1 MKIVLM
7 GAPGCGK
14 GTQSPYVQERYGLC
28 HLSTG
33 DMLREA
39 VTRKTANGL
48 LAKDAMETGKLVSDD
63 IVFGIVKDSI
73 KNPECRY
80 GYILDGFPRTLKQA
94 QLMDEAGEKVDKVI
108 EFSAPDEVILQR
120 TSGRWIHKASGRTYH
135 EIFRPPQTPGKDDVS
150 GEDLYQ
156 RKDDRREVCE
166 KRLDIYKS
174 ETMPLKNFF
183 SKAGVYSMI
192 NADRTVEEV
201 RKNIAALLDP
211 IGIATGL
218 K

>member
-14 GTQSPYVQERYGLC
+14 GTQSPYIQDRYGLC

-33 DMLREA
+33 DMLRDA
-39 VTRKTANGL
+39 VARKTANGK
-48 LAKDAMETGKLVSDD
+48 LAKDAMDSGKLVSDD

-80 GYILDGFPRTLKQA
+80 GYILDGYPRTLKQA
-94 QLMDEAGEKVDKVI
+94 QMMEDAGEKIDKVI
-108 EFSAPDEVILQR
+108 EFSVPDEVILER
-120 TSGRWIHKASGRTYH
+120 TSGRWIHKSSGRTYH
-135 EIFRPPQTPGKDDVS
+135 EVFRPPKTPGKDDIT

-156 RKDDRREVCE
+156 RPDDRREVCE
-166 KRLDIYKS
+166 KRLDIYKN
-174 ETMPLKNFF
+174 ETRPLADYFTKE
-183 SKAGVYSMI
+183 GVYSTI
-192 NADRTVEEV
+192 NANQAIDEV
-201 RKNIAALLDP
+201 RKIIAALLDP

>member
-14 GTQSPYVQERYGLC
+14 GTQSPYVQDRYGLC

-33 DMLREA
+33 DMLRDA
-39 VTRKTANGL
+39 VARKTANGL
-48 LAKDAMETGKLVSDD
+48 LAKGAMDSGKLVSDE

-94 QLMDEAGEKVDKVI
+94 QMMDDAGERIDKVI
-108 EFSAPDEVILQR
+108 EFNVPDEVILER

-135 EIFRPPQTPGKDDVS
+135 EVFRPPQTPGKDDVT
-150 GEDLYQ
+150 GESLYQ
-156 RKDDRREVCE
+156 RPDDRREVCE
-166 KRLDIYKS
+166 KRLDVYKS
-174 ETMPLKNFF
+174 ETLPLSNYFNKE
-183 SKAGVYSMI
+183 GVYAVI
-192 NADRTVEEV
+192 NANRAVEEV
-201 RKNIAALLDP
+201 RKTIAQLLDP
-211 IGIATGL
+211 IGVATGL

>member
-14 GTQSPYVQERYGLC
+14 GTQSPYIQDRYGLC

-33 DMLREA
+33 DMLRDA
-39 VTRKTANGL
+39 VARKTANGK
-48 LAKDAMETGKLVSDD
+48 LAKDAMDSGKLVSDD

-80 GYILDGFPRTLKQA
+80 GYILDGYPRTLKQA
-94 QLMDEAGEKVDKVI
+94 QMMEDAGEKIDKVI
-108 EFSAPDEVILQR
+108 EFSVPDEVILER
-120 TSGRWIHKASGRTYH
+120 TSGRWIHKPSGRTYH
-135 EIFRPPQTPGKDDVS
+135 EVFRPPKTPGKDDIT

-156 RKDDRREVCE
+156 RPDDRREVCE
-166 KRLDIYKS
+166 KRLDIYKN
-174 ETMPLKNFF
+174 ETRPLADYFIKE
-183 SKAGVYSMI
+183 GVYSMI
-192 NADRTVEEV
+192 NANQTIDEV
-201 RKNIAALLDP
+201 RKAIAALLDP

>member
-14 GTQSPYVQERYGLC
+14 GTQSPYVKERYGLC

-33 DMLREA
+33 DMLRDA

-48 LAKDAMETGKLVSDD
+48 LAKDAMDTGKLVSDD

-94 QLMDEAGEKVDKVI
+94 QMMKDAGEKVDKVI

-120 TSGRWIHKASGRTYH
+120 TSGRWIHKSSGRTYH
-135 EIFRPPQTPGKDDVS
+135 EVFRPPRSPGRDDVT
-150 GEDLYQ
+150 GEALYQ
-156 RKDDRREVCE
+156 RDDDRRDVCK
-166 KRLDIYKS
+166 KRLEVYKK
-174 ETMPLKNFF
+174 ETQPLADYYSSLN
-183 SKAGVYSMI
+183 VYAMI

-201 RKNIAALLDP
+201 RKTIAGLLDP
-211 IGIATGL
+211 IAIATGL